1 MSMRHR
7 RGLNEEQ
14 RAALR
19 ELDARASHDTGWFA
33 FRHDGGDVFALPHP
47 DPGDAG
53 GEIYLPA
60 GTLEA
65 LEQGGFILLAEGRFQ
80 LTARR
85 HRQGELG
92 Q

>member
-14 RAALR
+14 REALR
-19 ELDARASHDTGWFA
+19 ELDARASHDTGWFT

-47 DPGDAG
+47 DTAG
-53 GEIYLPA
+53 GDIYLPA
-60 GTLEA
+60 GTLAA